1 MNLKGVLDFSLGNF
15 LCLRGFAPM
24 GQLFDIS
31 EAAPSIQ
38 RDLLAEHRD
47 EMVAFLSQGEFLFF
61 PEVILCVTLDHD
73 GAATEAVDTL
83 FAFVRAGKRFSKMKF
98 DDLQISCAVSK
109 SRGEDDMR
117 SEVYFN
123 VATVF
128 LNRGPKHKFRELT
141 AIIA

>member
-24 GQLFDIS
+24 GQLFDVS

-61 PEVILCVTLDHD
+61 PEVILCTTLDHD
-73 GAATEAVDTL
+73 GEATAAVDDL
-83 FAFVRAGKRFSKMKF
+83 FAHVRGGNRFMTAQVLF
-98 DDLQISCAVSK
+98 DISVVVGL
-109 SRGEDDMR
+109 SRT
-117 SEVYFN
+117 
-123 VATVF
+123 TVMF
-128 LNRGPKHKFRELT
+128 D
-141 AIIA
+141 